1 MTSKKAIL
9 LIIILGLAVHFS
21 SLFNGFV
28 WDDIGQ
34 IVNNGMTQHVS
45 NIKSFFFGLKDLD
58 GNTVKIAAI
67 YYRPLMASMFAI
79 MNTIFG
85 PQAFYFHLLSLLLH
99 LIITVFIFKLFS
111 DFFKIPIALAL
122 SLIFLVHPFNTEVVN
137 YASALN
143 DLLYFIFGIAA
154 ILLVK
159 TKQSKPLTVISVSVL
174 LFLSLLGK
182 ESGILFIPVILL
194 YSFFYFREKLVSVAI
209 SSVIAPVVY
218 YILRTSF
225 YTNLPED
232 KIIGFSPFIDMSIW
246 GHLLNIPKIFLYYF
260 GNFFIPKDFL
270 VAQQWVVTTPT
281 FLDFFFPLFI
291 LLSFVG
297 LIIFLGV
304 KFYKNK
310 DSKNLKDLTFFLFW
324 FFSGIGF
331 YFQLFPLDMTVA
343 DRWFYFGIVG
353 LIGFVGLF
361 ADRFLVERFKIK
373 ENYILYAL
381 LALIVIFTGRTIVR
395 SGNWSNEYN
404 LYTHD
409 LKAGE
414 PSFDLE
420 NQLGDVLFNKGDL
433 DAAKM
438 HFQKSVDLWPC
449 SEALNNLGLVN
460 HMQGNIQVAE
470 SLYIKS
476 IECNN
481 VYKAYGNLITLL
493 IRSEDYEKA
502 EYYIE
507 KALIAHPTSAD
518 FYIMAG
524 VLQYKKGNPDKSLE
538 YLNKAYQLRND
549 RTILQ
554 IIDGV
559 KKGLPV
565 TI

>member
-9 LIIILGLAVHFS
+9 LIIVLGFAVHFS

-85 PQAFYFHLLSLLLH
+85 PQPFYFHLLSVLLH

-154 ILLVK
+154 VLVVR
-159 TKQSKPLTVISVSVL
+159 TKLPKPFTIIATSVL

-182 ESGILFIPVILL
+182 ESGILFIPVMLL
-194 YSFFYFREKLVSVAI
+194 YSFFYYRDKLVSVAI
-209 SSVIAPVVY
+209 SSAIAPVAY

-232 KIIGFSPFIDMSIW
+232 KIIGFSPFIDMSVW

-270 VAQQWVVTTPT
+270 VAQHWVVTTPT
-281 FLDFFFPLFI
+281 LVNFFFPALI
-291 LLSFVG
+291 LLSFIC
-297 LIIFLGV
+297 LIVYLGIR
-304 KFYKNK
+304 FYR
-310 DSKNLKDLTFFLFW
+310 SKESRNVKDLFFFTFW
-324 FFSGIGF
+324 FFSGVGF

-361 ADRFLVERFKIK
+361 ADRFLIARLKIN

-381 LALIVIFTGRTIVR
+381 LALIVLFTARTIVR
-395 SGNWSNEYN
+395 SGNWSNEYT

-409 LKAGE
+409 LEVGE

-433 DAAKM
+433 EAAKL
-438 HFQKSVDLWPC
+438 HFQRSVDLWPC

-460 HMQGNIQVAE
+460 HMQGNIPVAE

-476 IECNN
+476 IECNS

-493 IRSEDYEKA
+493 IRSEDYDKA
-502 EYYIE
+502 GYYVE

-524 VLQYKKGNPDKSLE
+524 VLEYKKGNSDKSLE
-538 YLNKAYQLRND
+538 YLDKAYQLRND
-549 RTILQ
+549 RSILQ

-559 KKGLPV
+559 KRDLPV